1 MMSDFQKILT
11 LNDGPVQYEKTGN
24 GNIKMKQHP
33 YPYSIKEEEFNFL
46 TNLIVEHN
54 LQRGY
59 ECATAFGVSS
69 LALGLGFKQTGGKIV
84 TMDAYIEEKCK
95 NPGAY
100 EKFEAEVYEQAD
112 GFKSV
117 KYLI

>member
-46 TNLIVEHN
+46 TNLIV
-54 LQRGY
+54 
-59 ECATAFGVSS
+59 
-69 LALGLGFKQTGGKIV
+69 
-84 TMDAYIEEKCK
+84 
-95 NPGAY
+95 
-100 EKFEAEVYEQAD
+100 
-112 GFKSV
+112 
-117 KYLI
+117 